1 MGFEGGMRKN
11 MALKG
16 GGGVK
21 RKNSGFKG
29 RVTKKIL

>member
-11 MALKG
+11 MALK
-16 GGGVK
+16 GGVK